1 MSTVVLDTN
10 VLLTANGQAAQ
21 MTDGCRA
28 TCLNRLEQVRG
39 RDVVVV
45 DQQFFI
51 LGEYQN
57 KLDPNRRP
65 PGPGDAF
72 VKHLLQNM
80 SNPARVSLV
89 NLTPTDTQKTNFRE
103 FPDDDELRAAFDP
116 SDRKFVA
123 ASHAHASKPSIL
135 QAADSKWIG
144 WEARL
149 LTHGIRVEFLCK
161 AELKKIHARKTGAP

>member
-1 MSTVVLDTN
+1 MSTVVDTN
-10 VLLTANGQAAQ
+10 VLLTANGMATQ
-21 MTDGCRA
+21 MSELCRIK
-28 TCLNRLEQVRG
+28 CLNQLEQLRSNG
-39 RDVVVV
+39 TVVV
-45 DQQFFI
+45 DRQFLI

-80 SNPARVSLV
+80 SNSARVAQV
-89 NLTPTDTQKTNFRE
+89 TLTPTDSLRTDFKE
-103 FPDDDELRAAFDP
+103 FPDDTLLRNAFDP

-123 ASHAHASKPSIL
+123 ASHAHPDKPPIF

-144 WEARL
+144 WEQQL

-161 AELKKIHARKTGAP
+161 DELGRIHARKTAAS